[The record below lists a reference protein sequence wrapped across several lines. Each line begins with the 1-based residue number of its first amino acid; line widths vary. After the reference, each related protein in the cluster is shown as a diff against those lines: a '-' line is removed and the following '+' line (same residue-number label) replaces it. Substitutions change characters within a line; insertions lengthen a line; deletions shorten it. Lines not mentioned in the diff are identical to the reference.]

1 VTTRTAAATSDA
13 DDDGPGERAQ
23 RRRANGEGT
32 IGRRKDG
39 RYEAKVFVRRSD
51 GTYARRSVYGRTRKE
66 CRDAMLKLQAR
77 AESGLPVSTTKLTV
91 GEYLTYWL
99 HEVAE
104 PAVRRTTFASY
115 EPLVR
120 LYLVPGLGRR
130 KLRDLRAP
138 HIRTWLNNVAQ
149 TCQCCAQ
156 GKDARR
162 AAKPGGKARCCAK
175 GECCNSVPSD
185 TTVRY
190 LLKLLRAALQAAT
203 DEELIERNVARLVK
217 LRAGGARKIAPLTV
231 AESRRLL
238 AATRA
243 HRLSALW
250 AVALGVGLRRGE
262 ALGLMWS
269 DVDLD
274 RGRLT
279 VRRSLQRVDGTL
291 TLHDTKTSTSERTIP
306 LPRPLVR
313 ALREHRR
320 RQLEERVSA
329 GGDWQDLDLVFATPR
344 GGPMEPR
351 NVNRAFTALLRR
363 AGLRPIRLHDLR
375 HSCATLLFAQG
386 VEAATVQRI
395 LGHSSITVTTS
406 TYVDVIE
413 QVQHDALSRLDG
425 LFDEDDQAD
434 EDDDESTG

>member
-1 VTTRTAAATSDA
+1 MTRTAIANTDP
-13 DDDGPGERAQ
+13 DDNRDDGQRTPRQQ

-39 RYEAKVFVRRSD
+39 RYEAKVFVRCSD
-51 GTYARRSVYGRTRKE
+51 GSYSRRSVYGKTRAE
-66 CRDAMLKLQAR
+66 CRAEMLKLQAR
-77 AESGLPVSTTKLTV
+77 AESGLPVSTTTLTV
-91 GEYLTYWL
+91 GDYLTYWL
-99 HEVAE
+99 HQVAE

-120 LYLVPGLGRR
+120 LYLIPGLGRR
-130 KLRDLRAP
+130 RLRDLRAP
-138 HIRTWLNNVAQ
+138 HIRTWLNTVAQ

-162 AAKPGGKARCCAK
+162 AERPGSKSRCCAK
-175 GECCNSVPSD
+175 GECCGSVPSD

-203 DEELIERNVARLVK
+203 GDELIERNVARLVK
-217 LRAGGARKIAPLTV
+217 LRVTTGRKIAPLSV
-231 AESRRLL
+231 QESRRFL
-238 AATRA
+238 AVART

-250 AVALGVGLRRGE
+250 AVALGIGLRRGE
-262 ALGLMWS
+262 ALGLKWS
-269 DVDLD
+269 DIDLD

-279 VRRSLQRVDGTL
+279 VRRSLQRVDGKL
-291 TLHDTKTSTSERTIP
+291 TLHQTKTSTSERTIP
-306 LPRPLVR
+306 LPQPLIRV
-313 ALREHRR
+313 LREHRR
-320 RQLEERVSA
+320 RQLEERTTSGA
-329 GGDWQDLDLVFATPR
+329 AWEDHDLVFCTAQGRPI
-344 GGPMEPR
+344 EPR
-351 NVNRAFTALLRR
+351 NINRAFSALLQK
-363 AGLRPIRLHDLR
+363 ASLRPIRLHDLR

-413 QVQHDALSRLDG
+413 QVQQDALSKLDV
-425 LFDEDDQAD
+425 LFDDDH
-434 EDDDESTG
+434 ESSG